1 MRKGDAVE
9 GDGVREVAGGQIRQA
24 FCTMV
29 RTSDFANIPQLQIL
43 ERTQRTPKSSHIRF
57 LLQSKGHGA
66 ARGKECG

>member
-1 MRKGDAVE
+1 MFQCNKGGLDGWSRMRKGDAVE

-43 ERTQRTPKSSHIRF
+43 ERTQRTHR
-57 LLQSKGHGA
+57 A
-66 ARGKECG
+66 VT